1 MYQTM
6 DSDFFSSCLYWI
18 SAVIVLNFWLINLVV
33 AVVVNTFKH
42 IRSDTKK
49 SAFGADDNDSEDGDE
64 PRTNSS
70 KAKHKPGKLLRF
82 YEKTEL
88 FWVALVLVSLVT
100 MATKTSNSSDE
111 MLDTLRKRC
120 CLDPGGASEIG

>member
-1 MYQTM
+1 M

-49 SAFGADDNDSEDGDE
+49 SAFGADDKDSDEEEE
-64 PRTNSS
+64 PRITS
-70 KAKHKPGKLLRF
+70 KAAKHKPGKLLRF

-100 MATKTSNSSDE
+100 MATKTSGSSEE
-111 MLDTLRKRC
+111 MLDLLRKPNVYAAR
-120 CLDPGGASEIG
+120 L